1 MSNGS
6 SPTLAR
12 FAAAAAA
19 FEADH
24 GPPRIS
30 GGRSPRWQSL
40 RAVVP
45 GLVFFSAFPLT
56 LLGTP
61 SPRLSS
67 GLSPSGWHDILVS
80 PLTKEGTAAGVGL
93 SKEIMAAARNSIPGC
108 IGHGQRQEGV
118 EDGAGGVGKVRAE
131 VIWILCRGCG
141 GIGPQSCMRISNSS
155 GKILVFFLGNSRF
168 SCTCSAL
175 HLPHRRHRGG

>member
-45 GLVFFSAFPLT
+45 GLVFFQRS
-56 LLGTP
+56 
-61 SPRLSS
+61 
-67 GLSPSGWHDILVS
+67 LSPCSAHRPHGSLAAY
-80 PLTKEGTAAGVGL
+80 PLLAGTTKEGTAAGVGL